1 MIVAFDNSILTLVFD
16 PKADPTPNPA
26 TGKPVSHCALRLEA
40 LIDELSA
47 RGDRIVIPA
56 PCLSEM
62 LCSAPDAAKALQII
76 DESTAF
82 SVEPFDHKCAIDLA
96 EVVTRAIK
104 DGKKKRGT
112 ELGWQQVKHDRQISM
127 IAKVNRAQILYTDD
141 PGQTIFAQEI
151 GLRVRHTWDLELPLA
166 YAQTDIERDIAGE

>member
-76 DESTAF
+76 DESTA
-82 SVEPFDHKCAIDLA
+82 LA
-96 EVVTRAIK
+96 LSHLI
-104 DGKKKRGT
+104 
-112 ELGWQQVKHDRQISM
+112 IS
-127 IAKVNRAQILYTDD
+127 A
-141 PGQTIFAQEI
+141 
-151 GLRVRHTWDLELPLA
+151 PL
-166 YAQTDIERDIAGE
+166 I